1 LTIQGFEIRDFKV
14 HSDERGELTEVFR
27 ADWKILETPLQW
39 NFVRSKP
46 NALRGVHVHLDH
58 DDYLIVIQGKMLLGL
73 HDIRPQSSSFGKRL
87 LVELDPSPLRAAIVP
102 RGVMHGFYFPVPTAY
117 VYGLTRC
124 WTIADDLGCRW
135 DDPELGISWPV
146 TNPILS
152 ERDRN
157 AISLAELQEKL
168 ARRWEHHIA

>member
-1 LTIQGFEIRDFKV
+1 LAIEGFEIRDFKV
-14 HSDERGELTEVFR
+14 HSDDRGELMEFFR
-27 ADWKILETPLQW
+27 SDWKILETPLQW

-58 DDYLIVIQGKMLLGL
+58 DDYLNVIEGQMLLGL
-73 HDIRPQSSSFGKRL
+73 HDIRPQSSTFGMSA
-87 LVELDPSPLRAAIVP
+87 LVQLDPLKPRAAFVP

-117 VYGLTRC
+117 IYGLTQC

-135 DDPELGISWPV
+135 DDPELGIPWPA

-152 ERDRN
+152 DRDRN

-168 ARRWEHHIA
+168 AGRWEQQIA